1 MSDVQQDSNT
11 WNCLECSVNNDESIL
26 LDMDYA
32 AMKKHMKDF
41 HSIDISGKKGQ
52 RDLQMHLDDAD
63 FHLTQYEW
71 TIEGIK
77 LVQSIK
83 VMRQSYKDRMARKEL
98 KNPASKCKTCGGKTH
113 NQLNDDDKFPFGKYL
128 REGKT
133 FKEVPAEYMDWL
145 HGQKWIK
152 EWPAV
157 LDYIER
163 NRKAIDVE
171 MKRNSV

>member
-11 WNCLECSVNNDESIL
+11 WNCLECSVNNDEAII

-63 FHLTQYEW
+63 YHLTKYEW
-71 TIEGIK
+71 HIGGIK

-83 VMRQSYKDRMARKEL
+83 VMRQSYKDRIARKEL
-98 KNPASKCKTCGGKTH
+98 KKAEKPVAKQLV
-113 NQLNDDDKFPFGKYL
+113 NQFSDNDKFPFGKYKE
-128 REGKT
+128 EGKT
-133 FKEVPAEYMDWL
+133 FAEVPASYLDWIR
-145 HGQKWIK
+145 GQKWIN

-157 LDYIER
+157 RDYIDR
-163 NRKAIDVE
+163 TRKAIDSE
-171 MKRNSV
+171 LKKQGNI

>member
-32 AMKKHMKDF
+32 AMKKHMQDF
-41 HSIDISGKKGQ
+41 HSIDISGKKA
-52 RDLQMHLDDAD
+52 QMHLDDAD

-83 VMRQSYKDRMARKEL
+83 VMRQSYKDRM
-98 KNPASKCKTCGGKTH
+98 
-113 NQLNDDDKFPFGKYL
+113 
-128 REGKT
+128 
-133 FKEVPAEYMDWL
+133 
-145 HGQKWIK
+145 HGQKWI
-152 EWPAV
+152 ERWPAV

-171 MKRNSV
+171 MKRNEV